1 MLSAFKIPKKN
12 SVSFSIFKPVLPLL
26 PEVLSNVADKEKSG
40 YITMELSTAAGGA
53 GKYKKHLAYFDD
65 GSPQEWIT
73 FQKDMAEVWAQNGIT
88 SPDNRMAIIRTILRG
103 ETLTTFEAAV
113 AERRVGPEGTTLD
126 LTMAMVEEA
135 LSEVTTSIFPH
146 RALDFQKHWMKKYLK
161 KPQDM
166 SIRSTSAALNRLNN
180 CLPFFPGGS
189 ESSKFSDSELV
200 EILEFSLPLEWRQ
213 KFDFDGYIPMD
224 GTKAQLIHH
233 GEAIERSLDSNPVEK
248 KDKQPQGKKAKFAK
262 SDSKKESSTATYV
275 CTVHGTN
282 RTHSTENCFTL
293 KNKQANTQKHSGK
306 RTFTPKGLRHEINL
320 LCKDVPKD
328 KVLEQYMAVIQK
340 EKAKLKKQKKK
351 AQKSKAESSSEESS
365 SDSDLEVHM
374 IEEIK
379 NPKRHKLEEEALK
392 DYEKSEEEIAY
403 LSAIYKEDSAS
414 SMET

>member
-1 MLSAFKIPKKN
+1 
-12 SVSFSIFKPVLPLL
+12 
-26 PEVLSNVADKEKSG
+26 
-40 YITMELSTAAGGA
+40 
-53 GKYKKHLAYFDD
+53 
-65 GSPQEWIT
+65 
-73 FQKDMAEVWAQNGIT
+73 MAEVWTQNGIT
-88 SPDNRMAIIRTILRG
+88 TPDGRVAIIRTILRG

-113 AERRVGPEGTTLD
+113 DERRNGPEGVVLD
-126 LTMAMVEEA
+126 LTMAMVEGA

-166 SIRSTSAALNRLNN
+166 WIRLTSAALSRLNN

-189 ESSKFSDSELV
+189 EASKFSDSELV

-213 KFDFDGYIPMD
+213 KFNFDGYIPMD

-233 GEAIERSLDSNPVEK
+233 GEVIERSLDSTPVEK

-262 SDSKKESSTATYV
+262 SDSSKKESSTATYV

-282 RTHSTENCFTL
+282 RTHNTENCFTL
-293 KNKQANTQKHSGK
+293 KNKQANTQKPSGK

-320 LCKDVPKD
+320 LCQDVPKD
-328 KVLEQYMAVIQK
+328 KVLEQYMAVIQQ

-379 NPKRHKLEEEALK
+379 TSKKHKLEEEPLG

-403 LSAIYKEDSAS
+403 LSSIYKEDSEGS
-414 SMET
+414 NET